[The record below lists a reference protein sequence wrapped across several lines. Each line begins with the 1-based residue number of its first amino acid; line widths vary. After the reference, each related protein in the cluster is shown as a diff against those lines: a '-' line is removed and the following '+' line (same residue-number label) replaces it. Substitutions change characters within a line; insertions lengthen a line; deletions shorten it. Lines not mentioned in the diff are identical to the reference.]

1 MIHVHK
7 FLVISIEWIPV
18 LLQFLFLHV
27 SSICISRCIKRF
39 VTVIHVLIIIR
50 TAVPLQVK
58 RRTIMQFDQVAVLL
72 SESVKL
78 QEHY

>member
-1 MIHVHK
+1 M
-7 FLVISIEWIPV
+7 
-18 LLQFLFLHV
+18 
-27 SSICISRCIKRF
+27 
-39 VTVIHVLIIIR
+39 IHVLIVIR

-72 SESVKL
+72 PESVKL